1 MESASYHAYFPV
13 VSSGDSSTYYL
24 LAGIV
29 TIAAAFF
36 PLASWLSVLLAP
48 LVLLTSPFWVSTG
61 SLANALGLVIIIP
74 VYFFFMFMAIF
85 GEIILI
91 PWAMLSLPMIGV
103 GVTLFII
110 SYFT

>member
-1 MESASYHAYFPV
+1 MEPASYRAYFPV
-13 VSSGDSSTYYL
+13 VSSGDLYYF

-74 VYFFFMFMAIF
+74 VYFFLMLMAIF

-91 PWAMLSLPMIGV
+91 PWSMLSLPMLVV
-103 GVTLFII
+103 GVVLFILAWV
-110 SYFT
+110 

>member
-1 MESASYHAYFPV
+1 MEPASYRAYFPV
-13 VSSGDSSTYYL
+13 VSSGDSLYYV

-48 LVLLTSPFWVSTG
+48 LVLLSAPFWVPTG
-61 SLANALGLVIIIP
+61 SLSNALGLVIIIP
-74 VYFFFMFMAIF
+74 VYFFLMLMAIF

-91 PWAMLSLPMIGV
+91 PWSMLSLPMLVV
-103 GVTLFII
+103 GVVLFII
-110 SYFT
+110 AWV

>member
-1 MESASYHAYFPV
+1 MEPASYRAYFPV
-13 VSSGDSSTYYL
+13 VSSGDSLYYF

-48 LVLLTSPFWVSTG
+48 LILLSAPFWVTTG
-61 SLANALGLVIIIP
+61 SLSNALGLVIIIP
-74 VYFFFMFMAIF
+74 VYFFLMLMAIF

-91 PWAMLSLPMIGV
+91 PWSMLSLPMLVV
-103 GVTLFII
+103 GVVLFII
-110 SYFT
+110 AWV

>member
-1 MESASYHAYFPV
+1 MEPASYRAYFPV
-13 VSSGDSSTYYL
+13 VSSGDSLYYF

-29 TIAAAFF
+29 TIVAAFF

-61 SLANALGLVIIIP
+61 SLMNALGLVIIIP

-110 SYFT
+110 SFFT

>member
-1 MESASYHAYFPV
+1 MEPASYHAYFPV
-13 VSSGDSSTYYL
+13 VSSGNPWFYF

-74 VYFFFMFMAIF
+74 VYFFLMLMAIF

-91 PWAMLSLPMIGV
+91 PWSMLSLPMLVV
-103 GVTLFII
+103 GVVLFILALV
-110 SYFT
+110 

>member
-1 MESASYHAYFPV
+1 MEPASYYAYFPV
-13 VSSGDSSTYYL
+13 VEFTMGEYTVASFIL
-24 LAGIV
+24 
-29 TIAAAFF
+29 IAAAFF

-61 SLANALGLVIIIP
+61 SLMNALGLVIIIP

-91 PWAMLSLPMIGV
+91 PWFLLSFPL
-103 GVTLFII
+103 
-110 SYFT
+110 

>member
-1 MESASYHAYFPV
+1 MEPASYYAYFPV
-13 VSSGDSSTYYL
+13 VEFTMGEYVVASFIL
-24 LAGIV
+24 
-29 TIAAAFF
+29 IAAAFF

-48 LVLLTSPFWVSTG
+48 LVLLTSPFWVTTG
-61 SLANALGLVIIIP
+61 SLMNALGLVIIIP

-110 SYFT
+110 SFFT